1 MKKIY
6 ECDYIRRVMQTLPKD
21 MDEDE
26 KHHQAYT
33 MLHENKQLLDTLH
46 QLATKDYKTDKYE
59 YRSSVHSKKVK
70 SGRLKY
76 KKVFILQTRKTGKT
90 YFDRAGLISY

>member
-1 MKKIY
+1 
-6 ECDYIRRVMQTLPKD
+6 MQTLPQD
-21 MDEDE
+21 MDEDK
-26 KHHQAYT
+26 KHHQTYT

-46 QLATKDYKTDKYE
+46 QATEDYKTDKYE
-59 YRSSVHSKKVK
+59 YRSSVHSEQVK

-90 YFDRAGLISY
+90 YFDRARSISY

>member
-1 MKKIY
+1 
-6 ECDYIRRVMQTLPKD
+6 MQILPQD

-46 QLATKDYKTDKYE
+46 HLATEDYKTDKYE
-59 YRSSVHSKKVK
+59 YRSSVHSEQVK

-76 KKVFILQTRKTGKT
+76 KKVFILQTRKPGKT
-90 YFDRAGLISY
+90 YFDRVRSISY